1 MYTDANRVYERPPH
15 VAHFHI
21 KNSDLPLSFFSMI
34 NLHLKPA
41 NVLAESLELRNVID
55 EILVRS
61 KNVLVMGDMNFD
73 CRYMSSAKKEVVRLA
88 LPEFDWYIND
98 DVSTTTSAANC
109 ALDRILMTGDLLK
122 EAVIQGSNQTYLYFK
137 EFNMTLEEVSKSK

>member
-1 MYTDANRVYERPPH
+1 
-15 VAHFHI
+15 
-21 KNSDLPLSFFSMI
+21 MI

-88 LPEFDWYIND
+88 LSEFDWYIND

-137 EFNMTLEEVSKSK
+137 EFNMTKEEVSKNK